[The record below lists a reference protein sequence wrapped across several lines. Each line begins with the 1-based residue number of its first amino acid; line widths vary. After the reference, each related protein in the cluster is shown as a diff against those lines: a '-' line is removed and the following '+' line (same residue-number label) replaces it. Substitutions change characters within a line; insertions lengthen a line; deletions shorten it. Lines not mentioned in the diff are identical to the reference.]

1 MFDFNRPLSNGMTW
15 REYIQNIRKNYD
27 QPAVF
32 YPEENRRQWLDIAYG
47 AVSGRQ
53 KLNIYVPLGK
63 GPFPVIVWVHGG
75 GWYTGDRS
83 DRWFACGLTFL
94 KYGFAVVSV
103 GYRLADEAV
112 FPQPVEDVVQGI
124 GYIEKHGTQYG
135 LDTGRIGVIGGSAGA
150 NIAAHAALRHRG
162 IKAAQL
168 NCSPLDFS
176 AYAAQFHKLGLE
188 REGLAMPEEDTSY
201 EAMYL
206 GGSILELPDACRR
219 ANPANDLRS
228 DAPYFLLMHGT
239 KDSVVPYLQS
249 VDFAD
254 AVRRAASDGA
264 RASLVLIEGGDHD
277 APVLE
282 TDEILGPKLDFFN
295 RHLREQI

>member
-1 MFDFNRPLSNGMTW
+1 MFDFDRLLSNGMRW
-15 REYIQNIRKNYD
+15 REYIRNMRKNYD

-32 YPEENRRQWLDIAYG
+32 YPEENRRQWLDIPYDTE
-47 AVSGRQ
+47 SERQ

-63 GPFPVIVWVHGG
+63 GPHPVVVWVHGG

-124 GYIEKHGTQYG
+124 AYIERHGGQYG
-135 LDTGRIGVIGGSAGA
+135 LDTGRIGIIGGSAGA
-150 NIAAHAALRHRG
+150 NIAAHAALRCRS

-168 NCSPLDFS
+168 NCAPLDFS
-176 AYAAQFHKLGLE
+176 TYARQFGELGLV
-188 REGLAMPEEDTSY
+188 REGSTMPEEDTSY
-201 EAMYL
+201 ESMYL

-219 ANPANDLRS
+219 ANPASVLRP
-228 DAPYFLLMHGT
+228 DAPPFLLIHGT

-249 VDFAD
+249 VDFAE
-254 AVRRAASDGA
+254 AVKRVSNDGSRAE
-264 RASLVLIEGGDHD
+264 LVLIDGGDHD

-282 TDEILGPKLDFFN
+282 TDEILGPKVEFFN
-295 RHLREQI
+295 RHLKKA